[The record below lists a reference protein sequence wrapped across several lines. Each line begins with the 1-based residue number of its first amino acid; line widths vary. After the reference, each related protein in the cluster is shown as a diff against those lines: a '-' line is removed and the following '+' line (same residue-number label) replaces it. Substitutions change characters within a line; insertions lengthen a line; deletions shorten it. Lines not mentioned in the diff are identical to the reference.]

1 VTDRGLTEGEG
12 FAEDA
17 FDKGGKMRPLIGI
30 TCSRLVGGSWGLY
43 SRGHFMDYTFAEYS
57 EAVLALGGAPV
68 LIPVAQSAESIAMIL
83 GALGGLILTG
93 GPDVNPRF
101 YGEQPLE
108 GLGDVDEGLDLMELE
123 VARAAVNRDI
133 PTLAICRGIQVLNV
147 AQKGTLY
154 QDVGSQVAD
163 AINHG
168 QKADKGVLTHMIRIA
183 PESRL
188 SRIMESDEIWVNS
201 KHHQAV
207 KAPGTGLAITARASD
222 GVIEALENPGRRFV
236 LGVQWH
242 PEGTWQ
248 HDPSSRKLFEALIRA
263 TGG

>member
-1 VTDRGLTEGEG
+1 
-12 FAEDA
+12 
-17 FDKGGKMRPLIGI
+17 MRPLIGI
-30 TCSRLVGGSWGLY
+30 SCSRLVGGSWGLY

-57 EAVLALGGAPV
+57 QAVLAAGGAPV
-68 LIPVAQSAESIAMIL
+68 LVPVAQNTESITTLL

-101 YGEQPLE
+101 YGEQPVD
-108 GLGDVDEGLDLMELE
+108 GLGEVDEGLDLMELE
-123 VARAAVNRDI
+123 LARAAVNRDI

-147 AQKGTLY
+147 SQKGTLY
-154 QDVGSQVAD
+154 QDVGSQVSG

-168 QKADKGVLTHMIRIA
+168 QQADKGVLTHTVRIA
-183 PESRL
+183 PDSRL
-188 SRIMESDEIWVNS
+188 ATILESQEIWVNS

-207 KAPGTGLAITARASD
+207 KAAGSGLAISARASD
-222 GVIEALENPGRRFV
+222 GVVEAVEHPGKRFI

-248 HDPSSRKLFEALIRA
+248 HDPCSRRLFEALIQA
-263 TGG
+263 ASG

>member
-1 VTDRGLTEGEG
+1 
-12 FAEDA
+12 
-17 FDKGGKMRPLIGI
+17 MRPLIGI

-43 SRGHFMDYTFAEYS
+43 SRGHFMDYIFAEYS
-57 EAVLALGGAPV
+57 QAVLAVGGAPV
-68 LIPVAQSAESIAMIL
+68 LIPVAQNTESIATIL

-101 YGEQPLE
+101 YGEQPLD
-108 GLGDVDEGLDLMELE
+108 GLGEVDEGLDLMELE
-123 VARAAVNRDI
+123 VARAAVNRDM

-154 QDVGSQVAD
+154 QDVASQVAE

-183 PESRL
+183 PDSRL
-188 SRIMESDEIWVNS
+188 SAIVESDEIWVNS

-207 KAPGTGLAITARASD
+207 KTPGPGLTISARAND
-222 GVIEALENPGRRFV
+222 GVIEALEHPGKRFI
-236 LGVQWH
+236 LAVQWH

-248 HDPSSRKLFEALIRA
+248 HDPYSRKLFEALVQA
-263 TGG
+263 ASA

>member
-1 VTDRGLTEGEG
+1 
-12 FAEDA
+12 
-17 FDKGGKMRPLIGI
+17 MRPLIGI

-43 SRGHFMDYTFAEYS
+43 SRGHFMDYTFAEYIQ
-57 EAVLALGGAPV
+57 AALALGGSPV
-68 LIPVAQSAESIAMIL
+68 LIPVAQNTESIAAIL

-101 YGEQPLE
+101 YGEQPLD
-108 GLGDVDEGLDLMELE
+108 GLGEVDEGLDLTELE
-123 VARAAVNRDI
+123 VARAAVNRDL

-154 QDVGSQVAD
+154 QDLRSQVAD

-188 SRIMESDEIWVNS
+188 AAIVENDEIWVNS

-207 KAPGTGLAITARASD
+207 KAPGPGLTISARASD
-222 GVIEALENPGRRFV
+222 GVIEALEHPGKRFV
-236 LGVQWH
+236 VGVQWH

-248 HDPSSRKLFEALIRA
+248 HDPYSRKLFEALIQA
-263 TGG
+263 AGG

>member
-1 VTDRGLTEGEG
+1 
-12 FAEDA
+12 
-17 FDKGGKMRPLIGI
+17 MRPLVGI
-30 TCSRLVGGSWGLY
+30 TCSRLVGGAWGLH

-57 EAVLALGGAPV
+57 QAVLAVGGAPV
-68 LIPVAQSAESIAMIL
+68 LIPVAQNPESITAIL
-83 GALGGLILTG
+83 SRLSGLILSG

-101 YGEQPLE
+101 YGEQPLD
-108 GLGDVDEGLDLMELE
+108 GLGEVDEDLDLMELE

-147 AQKGTLY
+147 SQRGTLC
-154 QDVGSQVAD
+154 QDVGSQVPG

-168 QKADKGVLTHMIRIA
+168 QKADKGVLTHMVRIA
-183 PESRL
+183 PDSRL
-188 SRIMESDEIWVNS
+188 SSLLESEEIWVNS

-207 KAPGTGLAITARASD
+207 KAVGPGLMISARATD
-222 GVIEALENPGRRFV
+222 GVIEAVEHPGKRFV

-248 HDPSSRKLFEALIRA
+248 HDPYSRKLFEALIQAASR
-263 TGG
+263 